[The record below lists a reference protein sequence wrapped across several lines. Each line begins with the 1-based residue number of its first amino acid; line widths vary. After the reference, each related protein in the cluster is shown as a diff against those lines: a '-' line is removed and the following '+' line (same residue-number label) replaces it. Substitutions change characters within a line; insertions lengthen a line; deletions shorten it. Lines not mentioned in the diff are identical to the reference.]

1 MPCCCREK
9 DALMSKRVRTFVLP
23 MASAIVLA
31 ATVSSHAVELQPG
44 LWRDTE
50 TGTENGQPAPPATVT
65 NCLTPEETKDLLK
78 GFSPEKEVKALRGR
92 CKTLDAKQTA
102 VGFSMRVQCGDPTE
116 FALDVTANYTF
127 TGPQSYTATMKSIVT
142 TMGAASVMDKKIE
155 GRWVSAN
162 CKR

>member
-1 MPCCCREK
+1 MSRYQGVLF
-9 DALMSKRVRTFVLP
+9 ALLVF
-23 MASAIVLA
+23 A
-31 ATVSSHAVELQPG
+31 ATPSVATAVELQPG
-44 LWRDTE
+44 LWQDTE
-50 TGTENGQPAPPATVT
+50 TGTENGKPAPPATFT
-65 NCLTPEETKDLLK
+65 NCLTLDETKNLIR

-102 VGFSMRVQCGDPTE
+102 AGFSMRVQCGDPEE

>member
-1 MPCCCREK
+1 M
-9 DALMSKRVRTFVLP
+9 LKRVRAFVLP
-23 MASAIVLA
+23 VASAIFLA
-31 ATVSSHAVELQPG
+31 TAVPSHAVELQPG
-44 LWRDTE
+44 LWQDSE
-50 TGTENGQPAPPATVT
+50 TGSENGQPAPPATVT
-65 NCLTPEETKDLLK
+65 NCLTPDETKDLIK

-92 CKTLDAKQTA
+92 CKTLDAKQSA
-102 VGFSMRVQCGDPTE
+102 AGFSMRVQCGDPAE

-155 GRWVSAN
+155 GRWVSAS